1 MTTKINTD
9 TSSLDIA
16 KESLTEQARALIK
29 MAEELGGEFEKAVQL
44 ILNTRGRV
52 VVCGM
57 GKSGLVGQKITA
69 TFASTGTPSFFLH
82 PAEAFHG
89 DLGMLT
95 RDDLLILISYSG
107 ETEEIINLLPSLK
120 HFGNNIIAMV
130 GDVQSTLAK
139 HSDVILSVKV
149 AREVCPNNLAP
160 TTSTLAT
167 MGMGDALAVALIK
180 QRNFQA
186 EDFARYHPGGS
197 LGRRLLTRV
206 EDIMLRDNLPTTGPH
221 ELLKDAVL
229 TISEGRLGLI
239 VIIENQQVLGIVTDG
254 DLRRAIVAQVDI
266 NVSKVSDIMTANP
279 VSIQPD
285 MMLVDAEAMMLER
298 KIKALIVTN
307 KDNTMVGILDIFD
320 R

>member
-206 EDIMLRDNLPTTGPH
+206 EDIMLRDNLPTAGPH